1 MNAPHARLSGKL
13 RIFCVILIICV
24 SVFSSGC
31 FQHYYSINS
40 SRHIDSATLLKLVD
54 AQKYFIVHDYY
65 HKTEFALSNVKVK
78 NDMLEAD
85 PKPLLSEHEAYLNPA
100 KPNHNRYP
108 VNFQDVVLN
117 EVHLYSQTPLN
128 DSNHLSIPLKDFDR
142 VDVYELDKK
151 STNHSTAGSIV
162 GITLTTAAA
171 VGIIVAAADAN
182 SKSTPPPTT
191 QNYSCSP
198 QVYLTDSNRTELQGT
213 LYSGALYASLERTDW
228 LPLHMSQSAG
238 DNLQITVQGKKEEDI
253 FVHSVQLI
261 QVTHHLNEQA
271 LIDRKGQILIY
282 KDPVAPEKTDIGHHS
297 DVHQE
302 IMARDGKYYS
312 FTNHPKGENSS
323 DIVFDFRKPKGIS
336 TGKLIINAKNSGW
349 SYYLFSQFKS
359 LYGDSYPGLLLRKD
373 KADPKKVLQC
383 ELDQFLPL
391 LVSVKD
397 KGKWKFIDYFPT
409 SGNTRARDLIMNLD
423 LSEFSNSD
431 HVQIRLQTTF
441 MFWDLDYAGMD
452 FSQENSFQASVI
464 PASKEYKE
472 QSGSGVAGQSCE
484 DQSSVEIKDGEK
496 LKLEFEIKGDRC
508 DELKNSFFLV
518 GKGYYHDNTAFEGK
532 PRYAEL
538 LRFVGKGAFDKY
550 SREKFTD
557 LVKNLH
563 GQEKTEIV
571 STK

>member
-1 MNAPHARLSGKL
+1 
-13 RIFCVILIICV
+13 
-24 SVFSSGC
+24 
-31 FQHYYSINS
+31 
-40 SRHIDSATLLKLVD
+40 
-54 AQKYFIVHDYY
+54 
-65 HKTEFALSNVKVK
+65 
-78 NDMLEAD
+78 MLEAD

-100 KPNHNRYP
+100 KPSHNRYP
-108 VNFQDVVLN
+108 VNFQDIVLN
-117 EVHLYSQTPLN
+117 EVHLYSQAAMN
-128 DSNHLSIPLKDFDR
+128 DSSHLSIPLKDFDR
-142 VDVYELDKK
+142 LDVYEIDKK
-151 STNHSTAGSIV
+151 NTNKSTARSIV

-171 VGIIVAAADAN
+171 VGIIIAIADEN
-182 SKSTPPPTT
+182 SKPTPAPTPQT
-191 QNYSCSP
+191 YSCSP
-198 QVYLTDSNRTELQGT
+198 QVYLTDSGQTELQGT

-228 LPLHMSQSAG
+228 LPLHMSGPAG
-238 DNLQITVQGKKEEDI
+238 NHLQITLQGKKEEDI
-253 FVHSVQLI
+253 FVHSVELM
-261 QVTHHLNEQA
+261 QVTHNDKEHA
-271 LIDRKGQILIY
+271 LIDRKGQILMY
-282 KDPVAPEKTDIGHHS
+282 KDPVAPEKTDIGHHQ
-297 DVHQE
+297 DAIQE

-312 FTNHPKGENSS
+312 FTNHPKEEYSS
-323 DIVFDFRKPKGIS
+323 DIVFEFRKPRGIS
-336 TGKLIINAKNSGW
+336 TGKLIINAKNSWW

-397 KGKWKFIDYFPT
+397 KGKWKYVDYFPT

-423 LSEFSNSD
+423 LSDFSNSD

-452 FSQENSFQASVI
+452 FSQENSFQVSVI

-472 QSGSGVAGQSCE
+472 QPGTGVASETCD
-484 DQSSVEIKDGEK
+484 DQTALEIKDGEK
-496 LKLEFEIKGDRC
+496 LKLQFEINGDRGY
-508 DELKNSFFLV
+508 DSKNSFFLV

-538 LRFVGKGAFDKY
+538 LRFMGKGAFDKY

-563 GQEKTEIV
+563 EQGKTEIV